1 MASYKIKSGDTLS
14 EIAKRNNTTIKAIM
28 AMNPSIKDPNKIRAG
43 ATLKMAGK
51 GISGNSSMDESAP
64 MKKRANPYAGQSK
77 KEMSKMNM
85 PKKKQTMQTPKSKP
99 KRKARPDMSMYDAAY
114 ASAGKIIKGR

>member
-14 EIAKRNNTTIKAIM
+14 AIAKRNNTTIKAIM

-43 ATLKMAGK
+43 ATLKMAAK
-51 GISGNSSMDESAP
+51 GISGDSSMDESAP
-64 MKKRANPYAGQSK
+64 KNKKVNPYAGQSK
-77 KEMSKMNM
+77 KEMSAMDM
-85 PKKKQTMQTPKSKP
+85 PKKKKMATPKPRP